1 MKTEKIVCKCCKQTA
16 TKPKKEIDRQRRNG
30 RTEFYCSISCGS
42 KGHKRSK
49 GNLSNLDS
57 HNRLDEF
64 SPFRET
70 LRRCKKR
77 KHHPC
82 NLTLEYLRDLWE
94 KQSGRCVYT
103 NVKLLLPRV
112 NVATEANYNHMAS
125 LDRIDSKLGYIK
137 GNVQF
142 VSVSVNWL
150 KNQMDDKHV
159 FEFFDIVTK
168 VKGQNG
174 STGSVGKV

>member
-1 MKTEKIVCKCCKQTA
+1 MKMEEIICKRCKQTA

-49 GNLSNLDS
+49 GNVLNLDS
-57 HNRLDEF
+57 RNRLDEF

-77 KHHPC
+77 KHHTC
-82 NLTLEYLRDLWE
+82 DLTLEYIRELWE
-94 KQSGRCVYT
+94 KQKGRCAYT
-103 NVKLLLPRV
+103 NVKLFLPKL
-112 NVATEANYNHMAS
+112 NAAHETNYNHMAS
-125 LDRIDSKLGYIK
+125 IDRIDNNLGYIK

-150 KNQMDDKHV
+150 KNRMDDKHL
-159 FEFFDIVTK
+159 FEFFDIVNK
-168 VKGQNG
+168 
-174 STGSVGKV
+174 S